1 MLRRAAFLCA
11 GPLQKSAVSNL
22 FCQKRSPAWRLNSAL
37 SGVKQRRQGVRENV
51 SGKKARNSTIF
62 SQVPHKG
69 RQPAAASPRIAS
81 CKEPRTSFRM
91 GRMKREGSA
100 KKATWNRHCV
110 HFRWLLLYFDCQF
123 DCLAILPRPDLFTH
137 EADIR
142 DGEGDQRQRQQAY
155 QMRPYQK
162 QALSQ
167 RQVAADGS

>member
-51 SGKKARNSTIF
+51 SGKKGKKQHDFFTGPAQRKAARSI
-62 SQVPHKG
+62 
-69 RQPAAASPRIAS
+69 PRIAS